1 MSGIG
6 SFFSGLFGGGGGG
19 GVPTI
24 GTDIAPQAP
33 GGVFGTVPTGVIS
46 AIDPVA
52 GATAASSAPLWQK
65 LLLGGMLGAG
75 EVGNLLQTNK
85 SNSYT
90 DFLTNLMKNPA
101 QLSGMVNQAT
111 TPLSSALVAALN
123 NRVQGDLA
131 QRGLA
136 QAPGIFATSELQAL
150 APYQLQEQQL
160 AQNQVLAALGL
171 PGQVTNI
178 NQPPQNLSPL
188 MAGFLRTFQNPSI
201 YTPSQPQQPQQ
212 PTPLVPQQTTQ
223 APGFTWPDITGG
235 WGSPVIPTQGS

>member
-6 SFFSGLFGGGGGG
+6 SFFSGLFGDGG

-33 GGVFGTVPTGVIS
+33 GGVFGTVPTGVVS
-46 AIDPVA
+46 TIDPA
-52 GATAASSAPLWQK
+52 ATAATTAASSPLWQK

-85 SNSYT
+85 ANSYT

-101 QLSGMVNQAT
+101 QLSTMVNNAT
-111 TPLSSALVAALN
+111 QPLSSALVAALN

-150 APYQLQEQQL
+150 APYQVQEQQM
-160 AQNQVLAALGL
+160 AQDQVLAALGL

-201 YTPSQPQQPQQ
+201 YTPQQPA
-212 PTPLVPQQTTQ
+212 VPQQTTQ
-223 APGFTWPDITGG
+223 APGITWPDITGG